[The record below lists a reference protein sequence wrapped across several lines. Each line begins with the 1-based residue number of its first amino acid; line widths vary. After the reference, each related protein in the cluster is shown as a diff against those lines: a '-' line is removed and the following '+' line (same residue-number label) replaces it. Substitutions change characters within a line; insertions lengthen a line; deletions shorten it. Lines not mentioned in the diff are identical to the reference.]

1 MKLKHAL
8 MFAASAVLSAVAL
21 FGCKC
26 GDDSCTDG
34 APAKSAAKKTGGT
47 KKAAKPEDG
56 AEGRA

>member
-8 MFAASAVLSAVAL
+8 MLAASAVLSAVAL

-34 APAKSAAKKTGGT
+34 SAPAK
-47 KKAAKPEDG
+47 
-56 AEGRA
+56 